1 MTAFSVLDLVPVRE
15 GGTLEEAFAATA
27 SLAAAQARA
36 ARFTPAATAAAMTAI
51 YRDALGSREDA
62 A

>member
-1 MTAFSVLDLVPVRE
+1 MAGIVQVRLDPARH
-15 GGTLEEAFAATA
+15 AAQ
-27 SLAAAQARA
+27 LADLAAQAGA